1 MIIGVTMVG
10 DSIPNISFSFFY
22 QACGLAYNAAL
33 IRTEQSTQRTAW
45 RGFPV
50 AGMIFANYCQPQWTI
65 ADLETNATIVD
76 ALINADYVA
85 GGDRPAREY
94 ILVVKI
100 GTNQLEASAALE
112 AARIRTYCLARQAA
126 GWNVILC
133 PITSGNM
140 AGSGGAG
147 ADTGYIQPLNA
158 LFATYTT
165 SDGVERV
172 VSDADATMYGTGAYA
187 NATYFSDGVH
197 PTEAGHTRL
206 VAPFK
211 TQLNSLITELGGT
224 ILP

>member
-1 MIIGVTMVG
+1 MITSVVIVG
-10 DSIPNISFSFFY
+10 DSIPNVSFSFFY
-22 QACGLAYNAAL
+22 QTGGWAYNAAL
-33 IRTEQSTQRTAW
+33 IRTEQAAQRLGW
-45 RGFPV
+45 RGYPV
-50 AGMIFANYCQPQWTI
+50 DGQIWANYCRPQWNI
-65 ADLETNATIVD
+65 SHLETDAPNVD

-85 GGDRPAREY
+85 GGDRPARKY

-100 GTNQLEASAALE
+100 GTNQATANATLE
-112 AARIRTYCLARQAA
+112 AARIRLYCLARQAA

-133 PITSGNM
+133 PNTSGNM

-158 LFATYTT
+158 LFASYTT